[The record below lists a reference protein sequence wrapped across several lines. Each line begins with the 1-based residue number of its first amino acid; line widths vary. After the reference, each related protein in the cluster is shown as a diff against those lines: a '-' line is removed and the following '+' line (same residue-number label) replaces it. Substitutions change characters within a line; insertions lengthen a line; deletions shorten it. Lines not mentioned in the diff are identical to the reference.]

1 MSIKVLLEDLNDEK
15 RKQIANDLEFT
26 TKASYYAQQFGQDEG
41 NTIYAFEIRDEYI
54 HVPFNYGYKTLNLER
69 PTRSNFRKTGLK
81 FNGKLRKLQKQVKKE
96 AVSLLNKNSSCII
109 SLYTGGGKTAT
120 SINIAISIGMP
131 VLVVVTRL
139 VLMDQWEKSI
149 KKFCP
154 EAKIY
159 KIKTKK
165 DIPTDQDFYIVNAI
179 NIPKFSDE
187 KFDHI
192 GTLIADEMHLLGT
205 EKLSTAFHYV
215 HPRYA
220 LGLSATPTRPDGMDA
235 LLHSY
240 FGNKQVHR
248 QLNRAHT
255 AYKVETWK
263 YIDVN
268 LEVKTTNTGTLDWNS
283 ILNSQA
289 NSEPRNKLIIHII
302 QMFPEHCFLIL
313 CKRVSHAKKLEKMLT
328 DIDIDVTSLV
338 GVKRSF
344 DTNARV
350 LVATVQKAGVGFD
363 HPKLNALMIAADV
376 EQYFI
381 QYLGRVFRTEYGSPL
396 IFDFVDDF
404 RTLKKHFSSRS
415 AVYRKHG
422 GTIKNFYKEFGELE
436 LK

>member
-1 MSIKVLLEDLNDEK
+1 MSIKVLLDNLTDEK
-15 RKQIANDLEFT
+15 RKQIGNDLEFT
-26 TKASYYAQQFGQDEG
+26 TKASYYAQQFGQDDG
-41 NTIYAFEIRDEYI
+41 NTIYAFEIRGEYI
-54 HVPFNYGYKTLNLER
+54 HVPFNYSYKVLNLER
-69 PTRSNFRKTGLK
+69 PGRSSFRKTGLK
-81 FNGKLRKLQKQVKKE
+81 FNGTLRKLQKQVKKE

-120 SINIAISIGMP
+120 SINISIAIGMP

-179 NIPKFSDE
+179 NIPKFSDD

-235 LLHSY
+235 LLHAY
-240 FGNKQVHR
+240 FGDKQVHR

-263 YIDVN
+263 YVDVA

-289 NSEPRNKLIIHII
+289 NSEPRKKLIVHII

-381 QYLGRVFRTEYGSPL
+381 QYLGRVFRTEHGSPL

-422 GTIKNFYKEFGELE
+422 GTIKNFYKAFGKIE

>member
-1 MSIKVLLEDLNDEK
+1 MSIKVLLDNLTDEK
-15 RKQIANDLEFT
+15 RKQIAHDLEFT
-26 TKASYYAQQFGQDEG
+26 TKASYYAQQFGQDDG
-41 NTIYAFEIRDEYI
+41 NTIYAFEIRNEYI
-54 HVPFNYGYKTLNLER
+54 HVPFNYGYKVLNLER
-69 PTRSNFRKTGLK
+69 PIRSSFRKTGLK
-81 FNGKLRKLQKQVKKE
+81 FNGALRKLQKQVKKE

-154 EAKIY
+154 EAKIC

-179 NIPKFSDE
+179 NIPKFSDD

-235 LLHSY
+235 LLHAY
-240 FGNKQVHR
+240 FGDKQVHR

-263 YIDVN
+263 YVDVA

-289 NSEPRNKLIIHII
+289 NSEPRNKLIVHII

-344 DTNARV
+344 DTKARV

-381 QYLGRVFRTEYGSPL
+381 QYLGRVFRTEHGSPL

-422 GTIKNFYKEFGELE
+422 GTIKNFYKAFGKIE

>member
-1 MSIKVLLEDLNDEK
+1 MSIKVLLDDLDDEK
-15 RKQIANDLEFT
+15 RKKIANDLEFT
-26 TKASYYAQQFGQDEG
+26 TKASYYAQQFGQQEG

-54 HVPFNYGYKTLNLER
+54 HVPFNYGYKVLQLER
-69 PTRSNFRKTGLK
+69 PERKSFRKIGLK

-96 AVSLLNKNSSCII
+96 AVALLNKNSSCII

-120 SINIAISIGMP
+120 SINITISIGMP
-131 VLVVVTRL
+131 VLVIVTRL
-139 VLMDQWEKSI
+139 ILMDQWEKSI
-149 KKFCP
+149 TKFCP
-154 EAKIY
+154 KAKIY

-165 DIPTDQDFYIVNAI
+165 DIPPNQDFYIVNAI
-179 NIPKFSDE
+179 NIPKFSDD
-187 KFDHI
+187 KFNHI
-192 GTLIADEMHLLGT
+192 GTLIVDEMHLLGT

-220 LGLSATPTRPDGMDA
+220 IGLSATPTRPDGMDS

-240 FGNKQVHR
+240 FGDKQVHR

-263 YIDVN
+263 YVDVK
-268 LEVKTTNTGTLDWNS
+268 LDVKTTNTGTLDWNS

-289 NSEPRNKLIIHII
+289 NSEPRNKLIIQII
-302 QMFPEHCFLIL
+302 QMFPDHCFLVL
-313 CKRVSHAKKLEKMLT
+313 CKRVVHAKKLEKMLN
-328 DIDIDVTSLV
+328 DININVTSLV

-381 QYLGRVFRTEYGSPL
+381 QYLGRVFRTEHGSPL

-404 RTLKKHFSSRS
+404 PTLKRHFSSRS
-415 AVYRKHG
+415 STYRKHG
-422 GTIKNFYKEFGELE
+422 GTIKNFFKVFGKIE